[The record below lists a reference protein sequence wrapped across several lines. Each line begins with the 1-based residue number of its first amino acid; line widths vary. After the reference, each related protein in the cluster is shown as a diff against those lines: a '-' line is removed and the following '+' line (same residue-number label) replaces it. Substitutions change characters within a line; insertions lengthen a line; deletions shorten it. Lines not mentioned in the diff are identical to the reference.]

1 MVENPFPANFLRSF
15 FHIWRF
21 NSSDMDLSEL
31 GAAFRCAVQ
40 PRRNL
45 DRKKSGSS
53 ALKQLEVLD

>member
-1 MVENPFPANFLRSF
+1 
-15 FHIWRF
+15 
-21 NSSDMDLSEL
+21 MDLSEL